1 MAAWRWKANRDRA
14 PKSGCFCPVRI
25 RGPCMAIKDILIV
38 DDDPLVCESL
48 KEMLILEGYRADGVL
63 DGQAAL
69 AKIRDDHYQ
78 LILSDIQMPGLNGI
92 ELLKELKGRSPDTT
106 VIFITGHGHIAGAV
120 EAIKLGAYDYITKPI
135 DDLRL
140 KLTINHALEQKKLQ
154 ASYNSLRQRLRPW
167 SLDENLVFGDRKM
180 DQLLEMVHT
189 IADTMATVL
198 VTGESGTGKTMLAH
212 YIHSHSH
219 RRQGPFVKISCGSL
233 SETLLESEL
242 FGHVRGS
249 FTGAIRDKK
258 GKFEEA
264 NGGSIFLDDINSA
277 SPNLQIKFL
286 RVLQEKVIERVGSNV
301 PIQTDVRIIT
311 ATNTSLQDEVARQN
325 FREDLYYRINVVSF
339 TIPPLRERLSDIEPL
354 ANHFISQFNQIH
366 HREIKGISKSALQI
380 CLQYP
385 WPGNVRELENVIER
399 AVILSPGEFIVP
411 ESLPANLRES
421 QPATS
426 GDAVAHLTLGEAMDQ
441 AEKQVILQTLESF
454 SWNRQ
459 RSARTLGIS
468 RTTLFNKMRR
478 FQLVDPR
485 RSSSVSLVDST

>member
-1 MAAWRWKANRDRA
+1 MAN
-14 PKSGCFCPVRI
+14 
-25 RGPCMAIKDILIV
+25 KDILIV
-38 DDDPLVCESL
+38 DDEALVGDSL
-48 KEMLILEGYRADGVL
+48 KEMLSIEGYSTETVL

-69 AKIRDDHYQ
+69 ERIKVDHFD
-78 LILSDIQMPGLNGI
+78 LILCDIQMPGLNGI
-92 ELLKELKGRSPDTT
+92 ELLKELRGRSPDTT
-106 VIFITGHGHIAGAV
+106 IIFITGHGHIAGAV

-135 DDLRL
+135 DDMRL
-140 KLTINHALEQKKLQ
+140 KLTIGHALEKKKLQ
-154 ASYNSLRQRLRPW
+154 ASYDSLKRRIKPW
-167 SLDENLVFGDRKM
+167 SLDDSLVVGDRKM
-180 DQLLEMVHT
+180 DQLLELVHT

-198 VTGESGTGKTMLAH
+198 ITGESGTGKSMLAH

-219 RRQGPFVKISCGSL
+219 RQAAPFGKISCGSL

-264 NGGSIFLDDINSA
+264 NGGTIFLDDINLA
-277 SPNLQIKFL
+277 SPNLQIKLL
-286 RVLQEKVIERVGSNV
+286 RVLQEKVIERVGGND

-311 ATNTSLQDEVARQN
+311 ATNSSLQDEVAKQN

-339 TIPPLRERLSDIEPL
+339 TIPPLRDRLSDIEPL
-354 ANHFISQFNQIH
+354 ATHFIGRFNQIH
-366 HREIKGISKSALQI
+366 HREIKGISKSALQV

-411 ESLPANLRES
+411 ESLPANIRENKA
-421 QPATS
+421 ATS
-426 GDAVAHLTLGEAMDQ
+426 REELNHRTLEESMDR
-441 AEKQVILQTLESF
+441 AEKQIILETLESF
-454 SWNRQ
+454 SWNRKL
-459 RSARTLGIS
+459 SARTLGIS

-485 RSSSVSLVDST
+485 RSAPEALSDSSFA

>member
-1 MAAWRWKANRDRA
+1 MAN
-14 PKSGCFCPVRI
+14 
-25 RGPCMAIKDILIV
+25 KDVLIV
-38 DDDPLVCESL
+38 DDDALVCESL
-48 KEMLILEGYRADGVL
+48 KEMLILDGFSADAVL
-63 DGQAAL
+63 EGQAAL
-69 AKIRDDHYQ
+69 AKIKDHTYEV
-78 LILSDIQMPGLNGI
+78 ILSDIQMPGLNGF
-92 ELLKELKGRSPDTT
+92 ELLKELKGRAPNTA

-140 KLTINHALEQKKLQ
+140 KLTIGHALEQKKLQ
-154 ASYNSLRQRLRPW
+154 ASFDTLKKRLRPW

-180 DQLLEMVHT
+180 DQLLELVHT

-198 VTGESGTGKTMLAH
+198 ITGESGTGKTMLAYYVH
-212 YIHSHSH
+212 THSH
-219 RRQGPFVKISCGSL
+219 RKDGPFVKISCGSL

-264 NGGSIFLDDINSA
+264 NGGTIFLDDINSA
-277 SPNLQIKFL
+277 SPNLQIKLL
-286 RVLQEKVIERVGSNV
+286 RVLQEKVIERVGGNV
-301 PIQTDVRIIT
+301 PIRTDVRIIT
-311 ATNTSLQDEVARQN
+311 ATNMPLQDEVAKQN

-339 TIPPLRERLSDIEPL
+339 TIPPLRDRLSDIEPL
-354 ANHFISQFNQIH
+354 VNHFIGLFNRTH
-366 HREIKGISKSALQI
+366 HREIKAISKSALQV
-380 CLQYP
+380 CLQYT

-411 ESLPANLRES
+411 ESLPANIRES
-421 QPATS
+421 KPETFGQALR
-426 GDAVAHLTLGEAMDQ
+426 HLTLSEAMDR
-441 AEKQVILQTLESF
+441 AERQIILDTLESF

-459 RSARTLGIS
+459 LCARTLGVS

-478 FQLVDPR
+478 FQLTDPR
-485 RSSSVSLVDST
+485 RSSPEGLGDLESS

>member
-1 MAAWRWKANRDRA
+1 MAN
-14 PKSGCFCPVRI
+14 
-25 RGPCMAIKDILIV
+25 KDILIV
-38 DDDPLVCESL
+38 DDDTLVCESL
-48 KEMLILEGYRADGVL
+48 KEMLLLEGFSADGVL
-63 DGQAAL
+63 DGQSAL
-69 AKIRDDHYQ
+69 AKIQDDHYQ
-78 LILSDIQMPGLNGI
+78 VILSDIQMPGLNGI

-135 DDLRL
+135 DDIRL
-140 KLTINHALEQKKLQ
+140 KITIRHALEQKKLQ
-154 ASYNSLRQRLRPW
+154 ASYDSLKQRLRPW

-198 VTGESGTGKTMLAH
+198 ITGESGTGKTMLAH
-212 YIHSHSH
+212 YIHKHSH
-219 RRQGPFVKISCGSL
+219 RQEQPFVKISCGSL

-264 NGGSIFLDDINSA
+264 NGGTIFLDDINSA
-277 SPNLQIKFL
+277 SPNLQIKLL
-286 RVLQEKVIERVGSNV
+286 RVLQEKVIERVGGNV

-311 ATNTSLQDEVARQN
+311 ATNASLQDEVAKRQ

-339 TIPPLRERLSDIEPL
+339 TIPPLRDRLSDIEPL
-354 ANHFISQFNQIH
+354 ANYFIRKFNQIH
-366 HREIKGISKSALQI
+366 QREIKGISKSALQV
-380 CLQYP
+380 CLRYP
-385 WPGNVRELENVIER
+385 WPGNIRELENVIER

-411 ESLPANLRES
+411 ESLPANIRES
-421 QPATS
+421 YPATS
-426 GDAVAHLTLGEAMDQ
+426 IEAVKHLTLEELMAR
-441 AEKQVILQTLESF
+441 AEKQVILETLESF

-459 RSARTLGIS
+459 LSARTLGIS

-485 RSSSVSLVDST
+485 RSSAASLTESTSA

>member
-1 MAAWRWKANRDRA
+1 MAT
-14 PKSGCFCPVRI
+14 
-25 RGPCMAIKDILIV
+25 KDILVV
-38 DDDPLVCESL
+38 DDDALVCESL
-48 KEMLILEGYRADGVL
+48 KEMLILEGFSADGVL
-63 DGQAAL
+63 DGQSAL
-69 AKIRDDHYQ
+69 AKIQDDHYQ
-78 LILSDIQMPGLNGI
+78 VILSDIQMSGLNGI

-120 EAIKLGAYDYITKPI
+120 EAIKLGAYDYIIKPI
-135 DDLRL
+135 DDMRL
-140 KLTINHALEQKKLQ
+140 KITIKHALEQKKLQ
-154 ASYNSLRQRLRPW
+154 ASYDSLKQRLRPW

-212 YIHSHSH
+212 YIHKHSH
-219 RRQGPFVKISCGSL
+219 RQEQPFVKISCGSL

-264 NGGSIFLDDINSA
+264 NGGTIFLDDVNSA
-277 SPNLQIKFL
+277 SPNLQIKLL
-286 RVLQEKVIERVGSNV
+286 RVLQEKVIERVGGNV

-311 ATNTSLQDEVARQN
+311 ATNASLQDEVAKQH

-339 TIPPLRERLSDIEPL
+339 TIPPLRDRLSDIEPL
-354 ANHFISQFNQIH
+354 ANHFIHNFNQIH
-366 HREIKGISKSALQI
+366 HREIKGISKSALQV

-385 WPGNVRELENVIER
+385 WPGNIRELENVIER

-411 ESLPANLRES
+411 ESLPANIRES
-421 QPATS
+421 NPTTS
-426 GDAVAHLTLGEAMDQ
+426 TEAVKHLTLEELMAQ
-441 AEKQVILQTLESF
+441 AEKQVILETLEAF

-459 RSARTLGIS
+459 LSARTLGIS

-478 FQLVDPR
+478 FQLSDPR
-485 RSSSVSLVDST
+485 RASAASLTESTSA

>member
-1 MAAWRWKANRDRA
+1 MAN
-14 PKSGCFCPVRI
+14 
-25 RGPCMAIKDILIV
+25 KDVLIV
-38 DDDPLVCESL
+38 DDDALVCESL
-48 KEMLILEGYRADGVL
+48 KEMLVLEGFSADGVL
-63 DGQAAL
+63 DGQSAL
-69 AKIRDDHYQ
+69 AKIQDDHYQ
-78 LILSDIQMPGLNGI
+78 VILSDIQMPGLNGI

-135 DDLRL
+135 DDMRL
-140 KLTINHALEQKKLQ
+140 KITIRHALEQKKLQ
-154 ASYNSLRQRLRPW
+154 ASYDSLKQRLRPW

-198 VTGESGTGKTMLAH
+198 ITGESGTGKTMLAH
-212 YIHSHSH
+212 YIHKHSH
-219 RRQGPFVKISCGSL
+219 RGEQPFVKISCGSL

-264 NGGSIFLDDINSA
+264 NRGTIFLDDINSA
-277 SPNLQIKFL
+277 SANLQIKLL
-286 RVLQEKVIERVGSNV
+286 RVLQEKVIERVGGNV

-311 ATNTSLQDEVARQN
+311 ATNTSLQEEVAKQH

-339 TIPPLRERLSDIEPL
+339 TIPPLRDRLSDIEPL
-354 ANHFISQFNQIH
+354 ANHFIRKFNQNH
-366 HREIKGISKSALQI
+366 HREIKGISKSALQV

-385 WPGNVRELENVIER
+385 WPGNIRELENVIER

-411 ESLPANLRES
+411 ESLPANIRES
-421 QPATS
+421 TPATS
-426 GDAVAHLTLGEAMDQ
+426 SEAVKHLTLEELMAR
-441 AEKQVILQTLESF
+441 AEKQVILETLESF

-459 RSARTLGIS
+459 LSARTLGIS

-485 RSSSVSLVDST
+485 RSSAASLTESTSA

>member
-1 MAAWRWKANRDRA
+1 
-14 PKSGCFCPVRI
+14 
-25 RGPCMAIKDILIV
+25 
-38 DDDPLVCESL
+38 
-48 KEMLILEGYRADGVL
+48 MLILEGFSADAVL

-69 AKIRDDHYQ
+69 AKIKADHYQ
-78 LILSDIQMPGLNGI
+78 MILSDIQMPGLNGI

-120 EAIKLGAYDYITKPI
+120 EAIKLGAYDYILKPI

-140 KLTINHALEQKKLQ
+140 KLTISHALEQKKLQ
-154 ASYNSLRQRLRPW
+154 ASYDSLKKKIKPW
-167 SLDENLVFGDRKM
+167 SLDDTLVFRDRKM
-180 DQLLEMVHT
+180 DQLLALVHT

-198 VTGESGTGKTMLAH
+198 ITGESGTGKSMLAH
-212 YIHSHSH
+212 YIHQHSH
-219 RRQGPFVKISCGSL
+219 RREGPFVKISCGSL

-264 NGGSIFLDDINSA
+264 NGGTIFLDDINSA

-286 RVLQEKVIERVGSNV
+286 RVLQEKI
-301 PIQTDVRIIT
+301 PIKTDVRIIT
-311 ATNTSLQDEVARQN
+311 ATNTSLQDEVAKQN

-339 TIPPLRERLSDIEPL
+339 TIPPLRDRLSDIEPL
-354 ANHFISQFNQIH
+354 TTHFISKFNLIH
-366 HREIKGISKSALQI
+366 HREIKAISKSALQV

-411 ESLPANLRES
+411 ESLPANIRES

-426 GDAVAHLTLGEAMDQ
+426 RETFKHLTLEEAMER
-441 AEKQVILQTLESF
+441 AEKQIILETLESF
-454 SWNRQ
+454 RWNRQ
-459 RSARTLGIS
+459 LSARTLGVS

-478 FQLVDPR
+478 LQLVDPR
-485 RSSSVSLVDST
+485 RLAPESLTESPSS